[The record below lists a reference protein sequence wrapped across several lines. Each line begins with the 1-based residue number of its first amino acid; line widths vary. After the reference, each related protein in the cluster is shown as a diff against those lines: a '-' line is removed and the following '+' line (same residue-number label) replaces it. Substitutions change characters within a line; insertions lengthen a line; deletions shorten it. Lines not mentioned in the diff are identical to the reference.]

1 MDTVRHTD
9 HEIYFI
15 DEECIDL
22 SIQGTVY
29 FMSLDTGSA
38 YKILRDVVSS
48 GISIGDWGKFVGEI
62 FDMLTVNRPIVLP

>member
-1 MDTVRHTD
+1 MWLIFVKLYRSDKSVEDMDTMRHTD

-15 DEECIDL
+15 DEKCIDL

-38 YKILRDVVSS
+38 YKILRAVVSS
-48 GISIGDWGKFVGEI
+48 GISIGD
-62 FDMLTVNRPIVLP
+62 